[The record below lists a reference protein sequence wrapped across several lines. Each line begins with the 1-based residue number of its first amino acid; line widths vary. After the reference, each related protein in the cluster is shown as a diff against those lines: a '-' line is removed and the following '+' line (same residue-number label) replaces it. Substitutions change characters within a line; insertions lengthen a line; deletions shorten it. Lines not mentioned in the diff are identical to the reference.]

1 MAKLPVNFSSVLYSV
16 LQISKK
22 MNKIQFNHY
31 LRVFILPTD
40 VHYIYLHL
48 IKSSPRAFL
57 NNVIYLPYKIQVTA
71 PASRAFSL
79 HVFVIL
85 SAEKT
90 RKRGLYLKLQQQI

>member
-31 LRVFILPTD
+31 LGVFILPTD

-48 IKSSPRAFL
+48 IK
-57 NNVIYLPYKIQVTA
+57 
-71 PASRAFSL
+71 
-79 HVFVIL
+79 
-85 SAEKT
+85 
-90 RKRGLYLKLQQQI
+90 